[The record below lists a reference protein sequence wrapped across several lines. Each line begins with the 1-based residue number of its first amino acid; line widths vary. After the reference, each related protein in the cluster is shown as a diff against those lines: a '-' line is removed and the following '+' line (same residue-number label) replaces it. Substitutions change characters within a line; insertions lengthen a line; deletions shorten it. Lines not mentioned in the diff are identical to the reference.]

1 MSEDEMIG
9 RNKEYEEINKSIV
22 ELEKELLKIAPDDIK
37 KLYLQIDFLCCKQQA
52 LFTEILKKS

>member
-37 KLYLQIDFLCCKQQA
+37 KLYLQ
-52 LFTEILKKS
+52 KSR